1 MSSKYPVAAIAAMA
15 KNRTIGVS
23 NDLPWDYPE
32 DMNFFREKTKKSV
45 MIMGRKTF
53 DSFGGKPLPGRF
65 HIVITRK
72 PQASEFK
79 NVIYVATIEEALVM
93 AQATAPKY
101 ENSEVFLIGGAEIYR
116 MGLQDCDRIY
126 LTVINRD
133 FKGDAYFPE
142 FSMDQWKLTKSLQSA
157 LTPELVF
164 QVWDQAAKAPLS

>member
-1 MSSKYPVAAIAAMA
+1 MAAIAAMA

-32 DMNFFREKTKKSV
+32 DMNFFREKTRKSV

-79 NVIYVATIEEALVM
+79 QVIYVATMQEALAL
-93 AQATAPKY
+93 AQKKAPEY
-101 ENSEVFLIGGAEIYR
+101 ENEEVFLIGGAEIYK
-116 MGLQDCDRIY
+116 MGLAFCDRIY
-126 LTVINRD
+126 LTVIHRD
-133 FKGDAYFPE
+133 FQGDAHFPE
-142 FSMDQWKLTKSLQSA
+142 FSESQWELSQSR
-157 LTPELVF
+157 PSSQSPDLVF
-164 QVWDQAAKAPLS
+164 QVWDQNKKN